1 MYIKDYEQINY
12 IAKLGEKMSYNSITI
27 LEAMDNIKD
36 YRYVLPDIQR
46 EYVWKMEQIEQ
57 LFDSLLSDYPI
68 GTFLFWEVLA
78 SNIENHKF
86 YLFQK
91 DFNKE
96 EIYYEDFTS
105 SGKSNIIAVVD
116 GQQRLTSLYIG
127 LYGSYVEKD
136 INNDEE
142 VKKYLYINLNYTYDK
157 NGYNNNEY
165 QFKFLS
171 EEETIKKNNGK
182 DLWVKV
188 SELSNFL
195 LTNKYKSLT
204 NNHLKD
210 NIYKLIKK
218 FDNKINNDK
227 IINFYKI
234 SIQELDKILNMFIRV
249 NIGGTKLHY
258 SDLILSKITVV
269 WKNNDAKKSI
279 NRLIAKIKKLG
290 FKVSKD
296 FILKA
301 SLMLTDNNIRF
312 EIKNFTNDKVLQV
325 EKSWKIIEK
334 YLILSFKTL
343 KYFGYNKD
351 YINSYNAI
359 LPISYYLKNIN
370 ADNDFIH
377 NDNEDCLTVL
387 KWFQIS
393 SIKSIFSDSSDSTLS
408 KYRDIIKNNVS
419 NYSKKFPINIIKN
432 EFQNSKRED
441 ISFTKDYAS
450 KIIQNAN
457 YKNKKLLYPVLLS
470 VLSITNIERTID
482 HLYPK
487 SFFSNEN
494 IIKYNLNKEDI
505 DKFLNN
511 ISNLQFLAK
520 NDNKAKSNQNFE
532 DWIKTKDDNYKLNN
546 LIPDMDYS
554 PSNFIKFCIERQK
567 LMIDKLYSYLKIEN
581 LHLSNYNKPKVIIK
595 KANQDGNKENY
606 NYIVPAKK
614 VIVKKKKIIIH
625 NKNNNNN

>member
-1 MYIKDYEQINY
+1 
-12 IAKLGEKMSYNSITI
+12 MSYNSITI

-36 YRYVLPDIQR
+36 YHYVLPDIQR
-46 EYVWKMEQIEQ
+46 EYVWKMEQIEK

-78 SNIENHKF
+78 NNIENHKF

-96 EIYYEDFTS
+96 EIDYKDFTS

-127 LYGSYVEKD
+127 LYGSYTEKD

-142 VKKYLYINLNYTYDK
+142 VKKYLYINLNYIYDK
-157 NGYNNNEY
+157 NGYNDNEY

-171 EEETIKKNNGK
+171 EEEAIKKNNTK

-195 LTNKYKSLT
+195 STNKYKSST
-204 NNHLKD
+204 DNNLKN
-210 NIYKLIKK
+210 NISKIVEK
-218 FDNKINNDK
+218 FDKRIKEDK

-234 SIQELDKILNMFIRV
+234 DIQELDKILNMFIRV

-279 NRLIAKIKKLG
+279 NMLMAKIKKLG

-301 SLMLTDNNIRF
+301 SLMLTDNNIKF
-312 EIKNFTNDKVLQV
+312 EIKNFTNDKVL
-325 EKSWKIIEK
+325 EIENSWKIIEK
-334 YLILSFKTL
+334 YLMLSFKIL

-370 ADNDFIH
+370 ADNNFIH
-377 NDNEDCLTVL
+377 NDNKDCLTVL
-387 KWFQIS
+387 KWFRIA

-408 KYRDIIKNNVS
+408 KYRDIIKDNVS
-419 NYSKKFPINIIKN
+419 KYDKKFPINIIKN
-432 EFQNSKRED
+432 AFKNSKRED

-457 YKNKKLLYPVLLS
+457 YQNKKVLYPILLS
-470 VLSITNIERTID
+470 VLGTTNIERTID

-487 SFFSNEN
+487 SLFNDDN
-494 IIKYNLNKEDI
+494 IIKYNLNKKDI
-505 DKFLNN
+505 DKFVNN
-511 ISNLQFLAK
+511 ISNLQFLTK
-520 NDNKAKSNQNFE
+520 NDNKMKSNQNFE
-532 DWIKTKDDNYKLNN
+532 DWIKSKDSDYKVIN
-546 LIPDMDYS
+546 LIPNIDYKL
-554 PSNFIKFCIERQK
+554 SNFIIFCKERQK
-567 LMIDKLYSYLKIEN
+567 LMIDKLYLNLEIEDDKYSSESNIQKDIIGSIEN
-581 LHLSNYNKPKVIIK
+581 LDSLNYNKPKIIIK
-595 KANQDGNKENY
+595 KSNKKDSNDF
-606 NYIVPAKK
+606 PAVKK
-614 VIVKKKKIIIH
+614 VIVKKKIIIH
-625 NKNNNNN
+625 NKDNNTNN